1 MTQILT
7 HPLQRGDPVE
17 HRGIVV
23 TPLYPTRERMRQDRP
38 AQQATLVGRR
48 SVAGRPLPFAV

>member
-38 AQQATLVGRR
+38 AQQATLDE
-48 SVAGRPLPFAV
+48 